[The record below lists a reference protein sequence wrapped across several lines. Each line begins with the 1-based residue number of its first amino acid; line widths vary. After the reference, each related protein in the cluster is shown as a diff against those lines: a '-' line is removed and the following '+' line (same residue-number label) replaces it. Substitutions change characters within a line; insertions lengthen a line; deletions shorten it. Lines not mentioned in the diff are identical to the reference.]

1 VQGLAGVVVEPG
13 DELDVGAGGE
23 AVVDE
28 VGLPALVGLRLR
40 RVCRAPSVISPS
52 RGDESVTD
60 QDPAD
65 GEAEQAELVVVE
77 QVPADGALG
86 SRPLVS

>member
-13 DELDVGAGGE
+13 DDLDVGAGGE

-65 GEAEQAELVVVE
+65 GEAELVVVE